1 MIISGMAEKLW
12 ETLEKILIDNG
23 RGFISVTGGGGKTT
37 FLVSFSSFLK
47 SRGYS
52 VLMTTST
59 KLASPYSFDYKA
71 DHVFL
76 SPDILSYWPGKGESV
91 FYGEYNDRLG
101 KTVAPP
107 ESIVSLL
114 YERYDVVIVESD
126 GSRRLPLKIHTERDP
141 VIWPPTTSVVS
152 IAGLWAYGKRVE
164 DTVFGDDRTGIYV
177 DKSYFDYL
185 SSIPQGMRKGMK
197 RDTKNVFLF
206 NGGDVVE
213 DRVREEIKSIRL
225 PIQGRG
231 FIVSLNEDKIY
242 ESL

>member
-47 SRGYS
+47 NRGYS

-164 DTVFGDDRTGIYV
+164 DTVFGDVRTGVYV

-185 SSIPQGMRKGMK
+185 SSTPQGMRKGMK
-197 RDTKNVFLF
+197 RDTNNVFLF

-213 DRVREEIKSIRL
+213 DSVREEIKSIRL

>member
-1 MIISGMAEKLW
+1 MIKSGMAEKLW
-12 ETLEKILIDNG
+12 ETLESILIEDKK
-23 RGFISVTGGGGKTT
+23 GFISVTGGGGKTT
-37 FLVSFSSFLK
+37 FLVSFSSYLK
-47 SRGYS
+47 NKGYS
-52 VLMTTST
+52 VLITTST
-59 KLASPYSFDYKA
+59 KLASPYSFNYNTDR
-71 DHVFL
+71 VFL
-76 SPDILSYWPGKGESV
+76 SPQIISYWPRRGESV
-91 FYGEYNDRLG
+91 FYGRYDEAIG
-101 KTVAPP
+101 KTIAPS
-107 ESIVSLL
+107 EYIVSLL
-114 YERYDVVIVESD
+114 YERYDVVIVEAD

-185 SSIPQGMRKGMK
+185 SSTPQGMRKGMK

>member
-185 SSIPQGMRKGMK
+185 SSTPQGMRKGMK
-197 RDTKNVFLF
+197 RDRNNMFLF

>member
-1 MIISGMAEKLW
+1 MRK
-12 ETLEKILIDNG
+12 TILILLT
-23 RGFISVTGGGGKTT
+23 ILLL
-37 FLVSFSSFLK
+37 LVSFSSFLK

-91 FYGEYNDRLG
+91 FYGEYDEVLG
-101 KTVAPP
+101 KTIAPP

-185 SSIPQGMRKGMK
+185 SSTPQGMRKGMK
-197 RDTKNVFLF
+197 RDTNNMFLF

>member
-37 FLVSFSSFLK
+37 FLVSVSSFLK

-107 ESIVSLL
+107 ESIDSLL

-141 VIWPPTTSVVS
+141 VIWPSTTSVVS

-164 DTVFGDDRTGIYV
+164 DTVFGDDRTGVYV

-185 SSIPQGMRKGMK
+185 SSTPQGMRKGMK

-231 FIVSLNEDKIY
+231 FIVSLNKDKIY

>member
-23 RGFISVTGGGGKTT
+23 RGFISVTGGGGKAT

-164 DTVFGDDRTGIYV
+164 DTVFGDDRTGVYV

-185 SSIPQGMRKGMK
+185 SSTSQGMRKGMK
-197 RDTKNVFLF
+197 RNTKNVFLF

>member
-37 FLVSFSSFLK
+37 FLVSFSLFLK

-71 DHVFL
+71 DHVLL

-152 IAGLWAYGKRVE
+152 ISGLWAYGKRVE

-185 SSIPQGMRKGMK
+185 SSTPQGMRKGMK
-197 RDTKNVFLF
+197 RDTNNVFLF

>member
-141 VIWPPTTSVVS
+141 VIWPLTTSVVS

-185 SSIPQGMRKGMK
+185 SSTPQGMRKGMK